1 MKCLVCLNVT
11 SSVFNKNKISN
22 NQCVEKLPT
31 SLPAKSIYEISKVE
45 EEIIDK
51 SKTDTK
57 KSKKKKRNKYAG
69 LNPLVF
75 KHKDLC
81 RKNEKNQL

>member
-11 SSVFNKNKISN
+11 SSVFNKNKISS
-22 NQCVEKLPT
+22 NQCIEKLPK
-31 SLPAKSIYEISKVE
+31 SLPDKNIYEITKVE

-51 SKTDTK
+51 SKTNTK

-75 KHKDLC
+75 
-81 RKNEKNQL
+81 RQKNIQEK

>member
-11 SSVFNKNKISN
+11 SSVFNKNKISR
-22 NQCVEKLPT
+22 NQSIEISPKNLPD
-31 SLPAKSIYEISKVE
+31 KSVCKISKVE
-45 EEIIDK
+45 EEIMDK
-51 SKTDTK
+51 SKTDIK

-75 KHKDLC
+75 KHKDLH
-81 RKNEKNQL
+81 RKN